1 MRNIILC
8 LLLLSAV
15 GCDPVRRV
23 LDSATYRT
31 QVADAL
37 LRDGLCRYDTIV
49 QVVRDT
55 TIKTDTVGIIISYTD
70 TITERDTVRITT
82 FKVRDIVTRVTIRD
96 TVTMSIVDAAGTEAA
111 YREIDELKG
120 TLKAVGAEA
129 KRYRW
134 AVALLLML
142 FVAVIIAA
150 LKK

>member
-8 LLLLSAV
+8 LILLSAA

-55 TIKTDTVGIIISYTD
+55 TIQVDTVGIIISYTD
-70 TITERDTVRITT
+70 TVIERDTVRITAVK
-82 FKVRDIVTRVTIRD
+82 FRDIVRRVTIRD
-96 TVTMSIVDAAGTEAA
+96 TVTMSIVDVAGTEAA
-111 YREIDELKG
+111 YRDISELKG

>member
-1 MRNIILC
+1 
-8 LLLLSAV
+8 
-15 GCDPVRRV
+15 
-23 LDSATYRT
+23 
-31 QVADAL
+31 
-37 LRDGLCRYDTIV
+37 V

-55 TIKTDTVGIIISYTD
+55 TVQVDTVGIIISYTD
-70 TITERDTVRITT
+70 TVIESDTVRIMAVK
-82 FKVRDIVTRVTIRD
+82 FRDIVRRVTIRD
-96 TVTMSIVDAAGTEAA
+96 TVTMSIVDAAGVEAA
-111 YREIDELKG
+111 YREISELKG